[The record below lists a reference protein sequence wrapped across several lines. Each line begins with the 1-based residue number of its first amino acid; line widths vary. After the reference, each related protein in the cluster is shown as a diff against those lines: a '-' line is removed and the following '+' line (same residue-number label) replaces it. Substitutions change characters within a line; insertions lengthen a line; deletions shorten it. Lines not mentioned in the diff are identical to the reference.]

1 MPWATVRAFSSPV
14 MMLMARDSGV
24 AADRMESAALGPTPD
39 TEVRSWKQLSSFSV
53 EKPNSSMASSRTFRW
68 V

>member
-1 MPWATVRAFSSPV
+1 

-24 AADRMESAALGPTPD
+24 AADRMDRAALGPTPD
-39 TEVRSWKQLSSFSV
+39 TPMSIWKQLSSLS
-53 EKPNSSMASSRTFRW
+53 EKKPYSSMASSRTFRW